1 MNKLRIA
8 VVEDNEIL
16 RDTLVTILRR
26 RGFEAT
32 AYGEAENLLAE
43 VFDFRHIE
51 PEQPDLVIIDL
62 LLKTDKMQGI
72 DLMKELVARDVSC
85 EILVVSGYM
94 SSADLLE
101 AMMAGASDW
110 VAKPFDYFMLMPK
123 LKSMAETGRKRRLH
137 RDVDSQAVD
146 STRLERPVF
155 LSYSEKD
162 RILASVIK
170 RYLEAREIGVWYA
183 PKAIKVGDPW
193 QDRISDGINSST
205 IFVAVLTDSYFTRPY
220 CIIAVQIGGLTMGRF
235 RGCRRG

>member
-16 RDTLVTILRR
+16 SDTLVTILHR

-32 AYGEAENLLAE
+32 AYSEAEDLLAE
-43 VFDFRHIE
+43 VYDVRHIE
-51 PEQPDLVIIDL
+51 QGQPDLVIIDL
-62 LLKTDKMQGI
+62 LLKTGKMQGI

-137 RDVDSQAVD
+137 RDVDSQAMD

-155 LSYSEKD
+155 LSYSEKTEYWRVSSSGTLRLVKLVYGTHRGRLRSAIHG
-162 RILASVIK
+162 RIASATESIA
-170 RYLEAREIGVWYA
+170 LL
-183 PKAIKVGDPW
+183 
-193 QDRISDGINSST
+193 SS
-205 IFVAVLTDSYFTRPY
+205 
-220 CIIAVQIGGLTMGRF
+220 
-235 RGCRRG
+235 